1 MFMEINFFEML
12 LRTTGAF
19 FAILI
24 LARIIGKKQLSQL
37 TFFHYI
43 TGITVGSIASEIA
56 AQAETPFFDG
66 MISLVW
72 WCVLTIIIT
81 RVTLKNKRLRILFDG
96 KPTVMIKN
104 GVIYPSALKKEH
116 LHVDELMM
124 MLREKDIYSLDEVL
138 HVTFETNG
146 EIGVMKKP
154 SSRNVTQQDM
164 QIKPTEV
171 LFFPIE
177 VVSDGKIIYEN
188 LHQADLDEQWLM
200 RKLRKKNIENVDDV
214 FFAQL
219 LENGS
224 LFVSKRIN

>member
-1 MFMEINFFEML
+1 MEINFFEMI
-12 LRTTGAF
+12 LRATGSF

-37 TFFHYI
+37 TFFHYV

-56 AQAETPFFDG
+56 AQAETPFWDG
-66 MISLVW
+66 LISLVW
-72 WCVLTIIIT
+72 WCILTIAVT
-81 RVTLKNKRLRILFDG
+81 TVTLKSKKLRILFDG
-96 KPTVMIKN
+96 KPTVLMKD
-104 GVIYPSALKKEH
+104 GVIFASALKKERIH
-116 LHVDELMM
+116 IDELMM

-138 HVTFETNG
+138 HVTLETNG

-171 LFFPIE
+171 LHFPVEII
-177 VVSDGKIIYEN
+177 SDGKIIYEN
-188 LHQADLDEQWLM
+188 LHQANLDEQWLM
-200 RKLRKKNIENVDDV
+200 RKLRKKNIENADDIY
-214 FFAQL
+214 FAQL

-224 LFVSKRIN
+224 IFISKHID

>member
-1 MFMEINFFEML
+1 MEINFFEMII
-12 LRTTGAF
+12 RATGSF

-37 TFFHYI
+37 TFFHYV

-66 MISLVW
+66 LIALIW
-72 WCVLTIIIT
+72 WCLLTILVT
-81 RVTLKNKRLRILFDG
+81 SVTLKSKKLRILFDG
-96 KPTVMIKN
+96 KPTVLVKD
-104 GVIYPSALKKEH
+104 GVIFPSALKKER
-116 LHVDELMM
+116 LHIDELMM

-154 SSRNVTQQDM
+154 SSRNVTRQDM

-171 LFFPIE
+171 LQFPVEII
-177 VVSDGKIIYEN
+177 SDGKIIYEN
-188 LHQADLDEQWLM
+188 LQEANLDDQWLM
-200 RKLRKKNIENVDDV
+200 RKLRKKNIDNVEDV
-214 FFAQL
+214 YFAQL

-224 LFVSKRIN
+224 LYISTHI

>member
-12 LRTTGAF
+12 FRTTGSF

-37 TFFHYI
+37 TFFHYV
-43 TGITVGSIASEIA
+43 TGITIGSIAAEIA

-66 MISLVW
+66 LISLIW

-81 RVTLKNKRLRILFDG
+81 VITLKNKRLRILFDG
-96 KPTVMIKN
+96 KPTVLVKN
-104 GVIYPSALKKEH
+104 GVIFPSALKKERIH
-116 LHVDELMM
+116 IDELTM
-124 MLREKDIYSLDEVL
+124 MLREKEIYSLDEVL
-138 HVTFETNG
+138 HVTLETNG

-171 LFFPIE
+171 SYFPIE
-177 VVSDGKIIYEN
+177 VISDGKIIYEN
-188 LHQADLDEQWLM
+188 LHEVDLDEQWLM
-200 RKLRKKNIENVDDV
+200 RKLRKKNIENVEDV
-214 FFAQL
+214 YFAQL

-224 LFVSKRIN
+224 IYISKRVN

>member
-1 MFMEINFFEML
+1 MEINFFEMII
-12 LRTTGAF
+12 RATGSF

-37 TFFHYI
+37 TFFHYV

-66 MISLVW
+66 LIALIW
-72 WCVLTIIIT
+72 WCLLTIFVT
-81 RVTLKNKRLRILFDG
+81 SVTLKSKKLRILFDG
-96 KPTVMIKN
+96 KPTVLVKD
-104 GVIYPSALKKEH
+104 GVIFPSALKKER
-116 LHVDELMM
+116 LHIDELMM

-138 HVTFETNG
+138 HVTLETNG

-154 SSRNVTQQDM
+154 SSRNVTRQDM

-171 LFFPIE
+171 LQFPIE
-177 VVSDGKIIYEN
+177 IISDGKIIYEN
-188 LHQADLDEQWLM
+188 LQEANLDDQWLM
-200 RKLRKKNIENVDDV
+200 RKLRKKNIDNVEDV
-214 FFAQL
+214 YFAQL

-224 LFVSKRIN
+224 LYISTHI

>member
-1 MFMEINFFEML
+1 MEINFFEML
-12 LRTTGAF
+12 LRSTGAF

-37 TFFHYI
+37 TFFHYV

-56 AQAETPFFDG
+56 AQAETPFWDG
-66 MISLVW
+66 LISLVW
-72 WCVLTIIIT
+72 WCILTIV
-81 RVTLKNKRLRILFDG
+81 VTSVSLKSKKLRILFDG
-96 KPTVMIKN
+96 KPTVLMKD
-104 GVIYPSALKKEH
+104 GVIFPSALKKER
-116 LHVDELMM
+116 LHIDELMM

-138 HVTFETNG
+138 HVTLETNG

-171 LFFPIE
+171 LHFPVEII
-177 VVSDGKIIYEN
+177 SDGKIIYEN
-188 LHQADLDEQWLM
+188 LHQANLDEQWLM
-200 RKLRKKNIENVDDV
+200 RKLRKKNIENADDIY
-214 FFAQL
+214 FAQL

-224 LFVSKRIN
+224 IFISKHIK

>member
-1 MFMEINFFEML
+1 MEINFFEMI
-12 LRTTGAF
+12 LRATGSF

-37 TFFHYI
+37 TFFHYV

-56 AQAETPFFDG
+56 AQAETPFWDG
-66 MISLVW
+66 LISLVW
-72 WCVLTIIIT
+72 WCILTIA
-81 RVTLKNKRLRILFDG
+81 VTTVSLKSKKLRILFDG
-96 KPTVMIKN
+96 KPTVLMKD
-104 GVIYPSALKKEH
+104 GVIFASALKKERIH
-116 LHVDELMM
+116 IDELMM

-146 EIGVMKKP
+146 QIGVMKKP

-171 LFFPIE
+171 LHFPVEII
-177 VVSDGKIIYEN
+177 SDGKIIYEN
-188 LHQADLDEQWLM
+188 LHEANLDEQWLM
-200 RKLRKKNIENVDDV
+200 RKLRKKNIENADDIY
-214 FFAQL
+214 FAQL

-224 LFVSKRIN
+224 IFISKHID

>member
-1 MFMEINFFEML
+1 MEINFFEML
-12 LRTTGAF
+12 LRSTGAF

-37 TFFHYI
+37 TFFHYV

-56 AQAETPFFDG
+56 AQAETPFWDG
-66 MISLVW
+66 LISLVW
-72 WCVLTIIIT
+72 WCILTIV
-81 RVTLKNKRLRILFDG
+81 VTSVSLKSKKLRILFDG
-96 KPTVMIKN
+96 KPTVLMKD
-104 GVIYPSALKKEH
+104 GVIIPTALKKERIH
-116 LHVDELMM
+116 IDELMM

-138 HVTFETNG
+138 HVTLETNG

-171 LFFPIE
+171 LHFPVEII
-177 VVSDGKIIYEN
+177 SDGKIIYEN
-188 LHQADLDEQWLM
+188 LHAANLDEQWLT
-200 RKLRKKNIENVDDV
+200 RKLRKKNITSADDIY
-214 FFAQL
+214 FAQL

-224 LFVSKRIN
+224 IFISKHIK

>member
-12 LRTTGAF
+12 LRTTGSF
-19 FAILI
+19 FTILI

-37 TFFHYI
+37 TFFHYV
-43 TGITVGSIASEIA
+43 TGITVGSIAAEIA

-66 MISLVW
+66 LIALVW
-72 WCVLTIIIT
+72 WCGLTIIIT
-81 RVTLKNKRLRILFDG
+81 LVTLKNKRLRILFDG
-96 KPTVMIKN
+96 KPTVLVNN
-104 GVIYPSALKKEH
+104 GVIFPSALKKERIH
-116 LHVDELMM
+116 IDELMM

-138 HVTFETNG
+138 HVTLETNG
-146 EIGVMKKP
+146 EIGIMKKP

-171 LFFPIE
+171 LYFPIE

-188 LHQADLDEQWLM
+188 LHEADLDEQWLM
-200 RKLRKKNIENVDDV
+200 RKLRKKNIENVEEV
-214 FFAQL
+214 YFAQL

-224 LFVSKRIN
+224 LFISKRIN